1 MKSSKLTLGI
11 ALFSVLGVLFLYM
24 AGFFTPKLD
33 KQASGSSFALSD
45 KEILS
50 LTTVELQ
57 SSTHNQ
63 YRQFTGTVV
72 ADQKASLSARLTA
85 KVAEVLVDSGDTVTK
100 SDVLMR
106 LESDDLDAR
115 VMQSE
120 QGLSSAQA
128 QLNAAR
134 KEYQRVSE
142 LVDKKL
148 LPQSEYDRV
157 KSQLD
162 TTTAKYKQT
171 QAAVREAETTFGFSI
186 ITAPFDGVVTTRPI
200 NQGDTASPGMLL
212 VTLYNPKTLQLEVN
226 ISESL
231 ISDIQIGTNLAF
243 ELPTFEQSGVGKVVE
258 IAPAADTTSRSFLV
272 KIALEGIDNVYPG
285 VFGKISV
292 QSEALQALQLPQEAL
307 YQVGQLDY
315 VKVLKDGRIQTQLVQ
330 LAANNMVRKG
340 VEAGDMVILNPLD
353 IN

>member
-11 ALFSVLGVLFLYM
+11 GLFSLLGVLFLYM
-24 AGFFTPKLD
+24 AGFFTAKINPQESALTLS
-33 KQASGSSFALSD
+33 ASEISAL
-45 KEILS
+45 E
-50 LTTVELQ
+50 TVELQ
-57 SSTHNQ
+57 SSVHNQ

-72 ADQKASLSARLTA
+72 ADQKASLSALLTA
-85 KVAEVLVDSGDTVTK
+85 QVAETLVDAGASVTK
-100 SDVLMR
+100 GDVLMR

-142 LVDKKL
+142 LVNKKL

-186 ITAPFDGVVTTRPI
+186 ITSPFDGVITTRPI
-200 NQGDTASPGMLL
+200 NQGDTAGPGTLL

-231 ISDIQIGTNLAF
+231 INDIQIGTVLPF
-243 ELPTFEQSGVGKVVE
+243 ELPTFEKSGAGKVVE
-258 IAPAADTTSRSFLV
+258 IVPAADSTSRSFLV
-272 KIALEGIDNVYPG
+272 KIALEGIDKVYPG
-285 VFGKISV
+285 VFGKVSV
-292 QSEALQALQLPQEAL
+292 KSETLQALHLPEEAV
-307 YQVGQLDY
+307 YRVGQLDY
-315 VKVLKDGRIQTQLVQ
+315 VKVLKEDQVRTQLVQ
-330 LAANNMVRKG
+330 LSSNNIVRKG
-340 VEAGDMVILNPLD
+340 VEVGDVVILNPLD
-353 IN
+353 IH